1 MTKLQQIEKATKEVI
16 TDLYT
21 SRVDAV
27 IELIDT
33 LGLESEIHY
42 ETDCGDGDQSA
53 WKIHIDDN
61 TSEQIEKVVSVLN
74 KSKYTEYLENV
85 DVEEDSDGGFLPEV
99 SPEKE
104 RFLTNG
110 EVDETLSYFEQP
122 TDVTEMARE
131 IILPVPNGE
140 NEV

>member
-74 KSKYTEYLENV
+74 KSKYTEYLENEV
-85 DVEEDSDGGFLPEV
+85 EEEDSDGGFLPEV

-104 RFLTNG
+104 RFL
-110 EVDETLSYFEQP
+110 VDDDETFSYFAQP
-122 TDVTEMARE
+122 TDITEMARE
-131 IILPVPNGE
+131 IILPVPNDE

>member
-16 TDLYT
+16 KDLYT

-74 KSKYTEYLENV
+74 KSKYTEYLENEV
-85 DVEEDSDGGFLPEV
+85 EEEDSDGGFLPEV

-104 RFLTNG
+104 RFL
-110 EVDETLSYFEQP
+110 VDDDETFSYFAQP
-122 TDVTEMARE
+122 TDITEMARE
-131 IILPVPNGE
+131 IILPVPNDE

>member
-16 TDLYT
+16 KDLYT

-104 RFLTNG
+104 RFL
-110 EVDETLSYFEQP
+110 VDDDETFSYFAQP
-122 TDVTEMARE
+122 TDITEMARE
-131 IILPVPNGE
+131 IILPVPNDE